1 MGSRDGRNVLRP
13 ASSTPPRVLSLGAE
27 WLPERA
33 GGLNRYTW
41 GLAHALAGERIDQ
54 RWVVVG
60 DPARC
65 ATDGVDVR
73 AVAPAGAGLRSRW
86 GAIRS
91 EVAEGAS
98 WRPSLLATHFALY
111 AWPAVGV
118 LRDVPHVVH
127 FHGPWADESSAE
139 GGRWFA
145 VAAKRFLER
154 RVYRTADRFVVLSDA
169 FRKVLVERYGVDP
182 ALVRVVPG
190 GVETTRFAIDA
201 TRTEA
206 RERLGLPLDRPLVVC
221 VRRLAH
227 RMGIDTLLE
236 AMVEV
241 VRSAPSAL
249 LCVAGTGPLKELL
262 AAKVESLGV
271 DQNVRLLGFVPD
283 DNLPS
288 LYRAADLSVVPSQ
301 TLEGFGL
308 ITIESLAA
316 GTPVLVTPVGGL
328 PEAVGRLSRNSI
340 FADSSAGAI
349 AAGLRGA
356 LDGTRTLPT
365 EEECRRYAREG
376 FDWSVIGPRVLDV
389 YREVAR

>member
-1 MGSRDGRNVLRP
+1 MTRTQPYDEAN
-13 ASSTPPRVLSLGAE
+13 APPRLLALGAE

-41 GLAHALAGERIDQ
+41 GLAHAFATERVEQ

-73 AVAPAGAGLRSRW
+73 AVAPASAGLRRRW

-91 EVAEGAS
+91 EVAACGP
-98 WRPSLLATHFALY
+98 WRPSLIATHFALY

-145 VAAKRFLER
+145 VAAKRFLEK

-169 FRKVLVERYGVDP
+169 FRKVLVERYGADP

-190 GVETTRFAIDA
+190 GVDVARFATSA
-201 TRTEA
+201 TRTAA
-206 RERLGLPLDRPLVVC
+206 RERLGLPINRPLVVC

-227 RMGIDTLLE
+227 RMGIDVLLE
-236 AMVEV
+236 AMAEV
-241 VRSAPSAL
+241 VKSEPSVM
-249 LCVAGTGPLKELL
+249 LCVAGTGPLRDHL
-262 AAKVESLGV
+262 ASRVEALGI
-271 DQNVRLLGFVPD
+271 DRNVRLMGFVPD
-283 DNLPS
+283 DDLPT

-301 TLEGFGL
+301 ALEGFGL

-328 PEAVGRLSRNSI
+328 PEAVGGLSPTLI
-340 FADSSAGAI
+340 LEDASARAI

-356 LDGTRTLPT
+356 LGGSRGLPT
-365 EEECRRYAREG
+365 DDECRRYAREG
-376 FDWSVIGPRVLDV
+376 FDWPVIARRVLDV
-389 YREVAR
+389 YREVAQ